1 MVNWMA
7 LASMVVEPAPV
18 DGKFRPM
25 SSEWPREG
33 LVDGKF
39 RRISCEWPGEGYG
52 FYHIYPDLKVEMLA
66 CSTTDVVLQ
75 GLRGVIYNASR
86 FVTPTPTRSFANVPS
101 VSPMSSI

>member
-1 MVNWMA
+1 
-7 LASMVVEPAPV
+7 MVVEPAPV
-18 DGKFRPM
+18 YGKFSPM
-25 SSEWPREG
+25 SSEWPGEG

-75 GLRGVIYNASR
+75 GQECLS
-86 FVTPTPTRSFANVPS
+86 
-101 VSPMSSI
+101 